1 MENGQVLPLTAAA
14 RRLLEHLRER
24 DRRGLPP
31 ASLDTLCAELG
42 LKSRGSLH
50 RQLKQL
56 VDLGEVEPM
65 QGRRRGVQLARAA
78 ARAPASVRTVPLLG
92 RIAAGS
98 PLEAVIDA
106 RDVAVPDEARYA
118 PDYALTIRGDSMI
131 EAGIFDGDTVL
142 ISKRAPARNGEIVV
156 ALVRQHEATLKR
168 LEHRGDTIRL
178 LPANPTYAVQ
188 EYPAAE
194 VEIQGV
200 LVGLLRWY

>member
-1 MENGQVLPLTAAA
+1 MENGQALPLTPAA
-14 RRLLEHLRER
+14 RRLLDHLRER
-24 DRRGLPP
+24 DRRGQSP
-31 ASLDTLCAELG
+31 ASLDTLCGELG

-56 VDLGEVEPM
+56 VEAGEVQPM
-65 QGRRRGVQLARAA
+65 QGRRRGVQLKI
-78 ARAPASVRTVPLLG
+78 APPPVPVRTVPLLG

-98 PLEAVIDA
+98 PLEAVVDA
-106 RDVAVPDEARYA
+106 REVTVPDDARQS

-131 EAGIFDGDTVL
+131 EAGIHDGDTVL
-142 ISKRAPARNGEIVV
+142 ISKRAVARNGDIVV

-168 LEHRGDTIRL
+168 MERRGERVRL
-178 LPANPTYAVQ
+178 LPANPAYPVQ

>member
-1 MENGQVLPLTAAA
+1 MENEQALPLTPAA
-14 RRLLEHLRER
+14 RRLLDHLHER
-24 DRRGLPP
+24 DRRGSPP

-56 VDLGEVEPM
+56 VDSGQVESM
-65 QGRRRGVQLARAA
+65 QGRRRGVQLAKAA
-78 ARAPASVRTVPLLG
+78 SLPAMPVRTVPLLG

-98 PLEAVIDA
+98 PLEAIVDA
-106 RDVAVPDEARYA
+106 RAVTVPDDARHA

-131 EAGIFDGDTVL
+131 EAGIHDGDTVL
-142 ISKRAPARNGEIVV
+142 ISTRAPARNGDIVV

-168 LEHRGDTIRL
+168 LERRGDRVRL
-178 LPANPTYAVQ
+178 LPANPAYAVQ
-188 EYPAAE
+188 EYPGAE